1 MIRIRSSPYI
11 TVPGVNPAFLNVL
24 NSLRLIP
31 GYQAHFFLRIDR
43 DVFEPSAGKALPLRV
58 SAFPKEYIQAV
69 DRLNNCL

>member
-43 DVFEPSAGKALPLRV
+43 DVFEPSAWESLAPPG
-58 SAFPKEYIQAV
+58 F
-69 DRLNNCL
+69 RLSEGIYTGR